1 MTTKK
6 WLKTSL
12 ALTMASVLLI
22 TGCGNN
28 DAGKEK
34 NKNAANS
41 GNNAEVSTDPV
52 TFTYFGFGSGKDVL
66 ASDTTIGKILQE
78 QTGVDWKM
86 EFAVGDVATKSGV
99 MIAGGEYPDVIVPEG
114 EIEKLLDAEA
124 FIPLNDLIEQHAPNI
139 KRVYGDYF
147 DKFTAEDGNIYI
159 LPFSANQGYI
169 SDPNVSQ
176 GAFWVQRRVLKEFG
190 YPEVKTLDQYFDLIE
205 QYQAKYPSVDGKDT
219 IGFITFAGV
228 QDNFFTIT
236 NAPMHLAGYPND
248 GDIIVDMDTHEA
260 KVYATTDYEKQW
272 LQSLNELNSKGLFDP
287 ETFTANKDQY
297 LAKLTSGRVLGYFN
311 YGWQVGDA
319 TNNLKTAGNDDFRY
333 VGLPVVFDEN
343 TKDQYIDPPAFV
355 NNRGIGISVSA
366 KDPVRIIKYW
376 DNLLTEENQVLVQ
389 WGEEGV
395 TYSVDEN
402 GRYVMSDEQIA
413 NRNDNDFKR
422 SYGFQYFEYSWPR
435 YGNNSVFENGNSY
448 AVGNQPEVA
457 YAGYTEGDRAILDAY
472 GSQTFAGMFSEPD
485 ERPWYPAWSINKAQ
499 GSPEQ
504 IYAQKAS
511 DLQQKYYPRL
521 VFATPSE
528 FDKVWNEYVAEFSK
542 LDVAGY
548 EEFMTKHVKERV
560 AGNW

>member
-1 MTTKK
+1 MTNRK
-6 WLKTSL
+6 WLKTGL
-12 ALTMASVLLI
+12 AVAMASILLI

-28 DAGKEK
+28 DAGNKE
-34 NKNAANS
+34 NKNAASS

-66 ASDTTIGKILQE
+66 ASETTIGKILQE

-176 GAFWVQRRVLKEFG
+176 GAFWMQRRVLKEFG

-205 QYQAKYPSVDGKDT
+205 QYQEKYPSVDGKDT

-248 GDIIVDMDTHEA
+248 GDIIVDMETHEA

-435 YGNNSVFENGNSY
+435 YSNNSVFENGNSY

-457 YAGYTEGDRAILDAY
+457 YAGYTEGDRALLDAY
-472 GSQTFAGMFSEPD
+472 GSQTFAGMFAEPD

-511 DLQQKYYPRL
+511 DLQQK
-521 VFATPSE
+521 
-528 FDKVWNEYVAEFSK
+528 
-542 LDVAGY
+542 
-548 EEFMTKHVKERV
+548 
-560 AGNW
+560 